1 MKKATGIRGFLF
13 KSVIILFYSL
23 AIACACRAAATP
35 TFTPTIT
42 ATFTST
48 PVISSI
54 WRVNAGGPLYPDSWG
69 NTWIADTNFNSG
81 TSHCVTNTVT
91 NTNDST
97 LYQCERYGNPFTYA
111 FNVPAGAYQV
121 TLKFAEL
128 FQTATGARVFDV
140 SINGAQVL
148 SDYDIFLDTGAEYS
162 AVSKVF
168 NNISPVGGLISLQFG
183 PATVD
188 NAQVCAIQINPQPP
202 SPTPT
207 ATACG
212 TPVISPYIQVN
223 GGAWQQV
230 NSINVSQGSSVT
242 LGPQPLTGG
251 SWSWTGPSGFTSS
264 LREIDSIPLSGGL
277 NTFTV
282 IYTDGCGNQATM
294 DFKVTVLTGLTVTA
308 GCAAGITVDGIMNEA
323 AWASAASNPISK
335 LCQGTNPNGI
345 SGSFK
350 TLWDTDSLY
359 VGLVINDPTLNA
371 PQLACANYN
380 DSSVEIYLDMNNDW
394 GSLTY
399 PGSTGDFHFMISY
412 DCLQFCQNAS
422 LAVTPPGMQYA
433 STHNASGYTMEV
445 KIPWQYL
452 GVNPV
457 IGANYEFDVQV
468 DFNNGT
474 NTRVGQLAWNGD
486 ANDWKSSANFGD
498 ISLGYCPSP
507 TATATP
513 VPPTLTQSF
522 HIFPNPVNPKES
534 QAGFNYNVANESEVS
549 IDIFTINGNHV
560 RTVLDKALKPA
571 GQHTEDVWDAK
582 NESGMDVLSGVYLCV
597 MKVKDKVTGGTT
609 RLEKKLAVLR

>member
-1 MKKATGIRGFLF
+1 
-13 KSVIILFYSL
+13 
-23 AIACACRAAATP
+23 
-35 TFTPTIT
+35 
-42 ATFTST
+42 
-48 PVISSI
+48 
-54 WRVNAGGPLYPDSWG
+54 
-69 NTWIADTNFNSG
+69 
-81 TSHCVTNTVT
+81 VTNTVT
-91 NTNDST
+91 NTGDSS
-97 LYQCERYGNPFTYA
+97 LYQCERYGNPFTYT
-111 FNVPAGAYQV
+111 FNVPAGNYQV

-128 FQTATGARVFDV
+128 YQTAPGARVFDV
-140 SINGAQVL
+140 LINGALVL
-148 SDYDIFLDTGAEYS
+148 NNYDIFSDTGAEYI
-162 AVSKVF
+162 AVSKIF
-168 NNISPVGGLISLQFG
+168 NNISPVSGLIAIQFG
-183 PATVD
+183 PATAD
-188 NAQVCAIQINPQPP
+188 NAQVCAIQINPQPS

-207 ATACG
+207 PTVTACG

-230 NSINVSQGSSVT
+230 AAINVSQGSSVT
-242 LGPQPLTGG
+242 LGPQPMTGG
-251 SWSWTGPSGFTSS
+251 TWSWTGPSGFTSS
-264 LREIDSIPLSGGL
+264 QRQISAIPLSSGL

-282 IYTDGCGNQATM
+282 IYTDGCGSQATM
-294 DFKVTVLTGLTVTA
+294 DFKVTVLTATPTATIFAVTA
-308 GCAAGITVDGIMNEA
+308 GCASGISVDGVMNEA
-323 AWASAASNPISK
+323 AWASAAFNPISK

-345 SGSFK
+345 SGGFK
-350 TLWDTDSLY
+350 TLWDTDNLY
-359 VGLVINDPTLNA
+359 VGLVINDTTLNA
-371 PQLACANYN
+371 PQLACSNYN

-394 GSLTY
+394 GSLPY

-422 LAVTPPGMQYA
+422 LAVTPPGMQYV

-507 TATATP
+507 TATVTP

-522 HIFPNPVNPKES
+522 HVFPNPVNPRQSK
-534 QAGFNYNVANESEVS
+534 AHFNYTIPHESEIS

-571 GQHTEDVWDAK
+571 GQHTEDAWDAE
-582 NESGMDVLSGVYLCV
+582 NESGVEVLSGVYLCV
-597 MKVKDKVTGGTT
+597 LKAKDKATGVTTKLT
-609 RLEKKLAVLR
+609 KKLAVLR